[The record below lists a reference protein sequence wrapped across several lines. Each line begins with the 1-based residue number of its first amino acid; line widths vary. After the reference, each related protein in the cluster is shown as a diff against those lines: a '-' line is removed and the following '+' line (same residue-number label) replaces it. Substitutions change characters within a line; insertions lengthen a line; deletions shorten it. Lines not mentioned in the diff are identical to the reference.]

1 MLDYDLGRRG
11 ELSLYEY
18 LYRRIRDDILAG
30 TLAADD
36 RLPSKRALA
45 QHLGVSLITVEGAY
59 GQLVAEG
66 YVRSRPRSGYFVNGL
81 PGVAAVGGTGGA
93 HARAARH
100 VPQARRASC
109 GEATAE
115 RPALLADFS
124 GAAQGAGASA
134 LWSRALRQALA
145 SEDESELFG
154 SCPPQG
160 LPRLREAIAV
170 HLRQTRG
177 MDVDPACVVVGA
189 GAQVLDNMIVQLLGR
204 EALYALEDPGYVRLT
219 HLYQANGARVC
230 HVPLDGQGVSMDAL
244 RKCGAGVVHLMPSH
258 QFPTGRVTS
267 IARRYELL
275 GWASSAGDGRRR
287 WIVEDDYDCEFRL
300 AGRPV
305 PALASVDAEG
315 SVIYTNTFSKSLGA
329 GLRLAYMVLPP
340 RLMDRY
346 EAELGFYSSTVS
358 SVQQVALARILE
370 SGDYER
376 HVARMRTRSRELR
389 DGLVDA
395 LRASSLGPRL
405 KVEEADSGLHF
416 VLVVQTSLPEAEAS
430 ARALGQGVLLPAL
443 GSYAWCEKNAASPD
457 GLARFVVQ
465 YAGLDVTRIP
475 DVVAALER
483 ALA

>member
-1 MLDYDLGRRG
+1 MLDYDLSQRG

-18 LYRRIRDDILAG
+18 LYRRIREDILTG
-30 TLAADD
+30 MLAADD

-59 GQLVAEG
+59 AQLVAEG
-66 YVRSRPRSGYFVNGL
+66 YVRARPRSGYFVNAL
-81 PGVAAVGGTGGA
+81 PGVARQAGP
-93 HARAARH
+93 ARSA
-100 VPQARRASC
+100 PRRRDAEK
-109 GEATAE
+109 GEPG

-124 GAAQGAGASA
+124 GGSADAAASG

-145 SEDESELFG
+145 SEGEDELFG
-154 SCPPQG
+154 PSEPQG
-160 LPRLREAIAV
+160 MPRLRAAIAV

-204 EALYALEDPGYVRLT
+204 EAPYALEDPGYVRLT
-219 HLYQANGARVC
+219 HLYQANGVEVR
-230 HVPLDGQGVSMDAL
+230 HVPLDGQGVRMDAL
-244 RKCGAGVVHLMPSH
+244 ASSGSGVVHLMPSH

-275 GWASSAGDGRRR
+275 GWASSGPSGRRR

-340 RLMDRY
+340 SLVERY
-346 EAELGFYSSTVS
+346 GSELGFYSSTVS
-358 SVQQVALARILE
+358 SVQQVALARVLE

-376 HVARMRTRSRELR
+376 HVARMRKRCREAR
-389 DGLVDA
+389 DGLVAA
-395 LRASSLGPRL
+395 LRASSIGGHLR
-405 KVEEADSGLHF
+405 VEEADSGLHF
-416 VLVVQTSLPEAEAS
+416 VLAVESGRSEEELA
-430 ARALGQGVLLPAL
+430 ARVLERGVLLPAL
-443 GSYAWCEKNAASPD
+443 GSYAWERANAARKD

-465 YAGLDVTRIP
+465 YGGLDAARIP
-475 DVVAALER
+475 AVVAAMER
-483 ALA
+483 ALAR